1 VEDGQDIY
9 IDVRPSVLLGLGV
22 IKMIEIGDVDRIAK
36 MMESRWGVERL
47 PRLVSEFL
55 RMKFEQQRDAFD
67 VAIESGDPERID
79 NIGGGMIRAWQK
91 LDEVARQE
99 GHRSLPDT
107 IWTVKHPG
115 TGKTIGI
122 YNGNVSLMELRDVAD
137 ASFPLEDLAKFIPN
151 VLVNALEAFPG
162 SEVGDV
168 RDREALDDEIPF

>member
-1 VEDGQDIY
+1 MVDI
-9 IDVRPSVLLGLGV
+9 S
-22 IKMIEIGDVDRIAK
+22 DVDRIAK
-36 MMESRWGVERL
+36 LMESRWGVERL

-67 VAIESGDPERID
+67 AAIESGDQDRISD
-79 NIGGGMIRAWQK
+79 IGAGMIRAWEK

-115 TGKTIGI
+115 TGKVVGI
-122 YNGNVSLMELRDVAD
+122 YNGNVSLMELRDVAE
-137 ASFPLEDLAKFIPN
+137 ASFPLEDLVKFIPN

>member
-1 VEDGQDIY
+1 MVDI
-9 IDVRPSVLLGLGV
+9 S
-22 IKMIEIGDVDRIAK
+22 DVDRIAK
-36 MMESRWGVERL
+36 LMESRWGVERL
-47 PRLVSEFL
+47 PRLVSEFM

-67 VAIESGDPERID
+67 VAIESGDQDRISD
-79 NIGGGMIRAWQK
+79 IGAGMIRAWEK
-91 LDEVARQE
+91 LDQVAREQ

-107 IWTVKHPG
+107 IWTVQHPG
-115 TGKTIGI
+115 TGKVVGI

>member
-1 VEDGQDIY
+1 
-9 IDVRPSVLLGLGV
+9 
-22 IKMIEIGDVDRIAK
+22 MIEIGDVDRIAK
-36 MMESRWGVERL
+36 LMESRWGVERL
-47 PRLVSEFL
+47 PRLVSEF
-55 RMKFEQQRDAFD
+55 MKLKFDQQREAFD
-67 VAIESGDPERID
+67 RAIESGDQDRISD
-79 NIGGGMIRAWQK
+79 IGAGMIRAWEK
-91 LDEVARQE
+91 LDEVAREQ